1 MECHDGIMGSL
12 SEEASLCPIH
22 HRIYSA
28 LEGRHYSRNTVP
40 LGQGEKPDWE
50 RKRNLLHELGKS
62 EIKIES
68 RGTFNG
74 HVQRPVATAHSLRDE
89 HSTALKH

>member
-40 LGQGEKPDWE
+40 LGQGEKPD
-50 RKRNLLHELGKS
+50 
-62 EIKIES
+62 
-68 RGTFNG
+68 
-74 HVQRPVATAHSLRDE
+74 
-89 HSTALKH
+89 